1 MEFMMFMVIDA
12 AIIVPIFPV
21 MVELQLIHLLLFI
34 NKSKLAL
41 VILLQAQN
49 LPGDLLLAK
58 IIIF

>member
-1 MEFMMFMVIDA
+1 MFMVIDA